1 MRFGPQSRAVA
12 FITVCLTVG
21 AVLKPAS
28 SQQPPPSVPPPT
40 IEPSLPVRVDMQLVS
55 VNETGHGGTARL
67 EVSVEAGARVSEL
80 SMDLRLPEDLRVQDG
95 TPTKGWVMS
104 LEASEHRRYEIPL
117 VAVQNGVFPIRVEM
131 SLRLPDGRSFRAGQG
146 AVLRLGAPP
155 AVGRMNAGA
164 YEFRGVPLEELQR

>member
-1 MRFGPQSRAVA
+1 MRPQSKAIV

-55 VNETGHGGTARL
+55 VNETGHGGTALL
-67 EVSVEAGARVSEL
+67 EVSVEAGTRISEF
-80 SMDLRLPEDLRVQDG
+80 SMDLRLPGDLRVQDG
-95 TPTKGWVMS
+95 TPANGWMLS

-117 VAVQNGVFPIRVEM
+117 FADHNGVFPIRVEM
-131 SLRLPDGRSFRAGQG
+131 SFRLPDGRSFRAGQG
-146 AVLRLGAPP
+146 TTLRLGAPQ

-164 YEFRGVPLEELQR
+164 YEFRGVPLEDLQR